1 MQIGVDTN
9 QIPDSEFTP
18 LPDGQYVG
26 RIEKIE
32 SESTTDNNGEQL
44 KLTIDVITAGYEGRK
59 VFDRI
64 CYMHSTNQQRK
75 DIGLQTW
82 KALCASQNLSG
93 NVDTNQLING
103 MVHFKLVT
111 KGEYQNVKNYKSAT
125 ANQGVVPGQVQN
137 QPMFNNGQQ
146 TAPAQSPV
154 AGYAQTQPQAVPQSG
169 GIQSDDIPF

>member
-32 SESTTDNNGEQL
+32 AGSTNDNAGEQL
-44 KLTIDVITAGYEGRK
+44 TITIDVVTQGYQGRK

-64 CYMHSTNQQRK
+64 CYMHSTNQQRQ

-93 NVDTNQLING
+93 NVDTNQLLNA

-111 KGEYQNVKNYKSAT
+111 KGDYQNVKNYKAGSANNT
-125 ANQGVVPGQVQN
+125 VVAGQVTP
-137 QPMFNNGQQ
+137 QPMFNGGQQ
-146 TAPAQSPV
+146 QTPV
-154 AGYAQTQPQAVPQSG
+154 AGYAQTQPQQVPNGAQ
-169 GIQSDDIPF
+169 IQDDEVPF